1 MSCAGTAGTFCG
13 RSAGWAAAPH
23 TCPLYTLS
31 SPRPAHPAA
40 QIENPVR
47 VLPMRRFCV
56 GNRTAAL
63 SAVRH
68 FSDVQQAIEA
78 GLLAA
83 AAAGQPLGSGELKA
97 RADANGGSAQQHS
110 GSVQV
115 GVPLVAPA
123 AAAMTRS

>member
-1 MSCAGTAGTFCG
+1 M
-13 RSAGWAAAPH
+13 
-23 TCPLYTLS
+23 
-31 SPRPAHPAA
+31 

-56 GNRTAAL
+56 GNRAAAL

-83 AAAGQPLGSGELKA
+83 AAAAQPLGSGELKA
-97 RADANGGSAQQHS
+97 RADANGGSTQQHGGGS

-115 GVPLVAPA
+115 GVPLPAPTT
-123 AAAMTRS
+123 AAMTRG